1 LIYTNTKADADMFE
15 AHVSAMIGTHA
26 RAGFTGG
33 RRRVDKL
40 NGGMAKEDQ
49 EAIMAEFSKGA
60 ASFIRV
66 LFASI
71 IIGMG
76 THLESLYHVWRIGQ
90 PRTLLEWIQELG
102 RSGRDGGD
110 SEACLFV
117 RRKGANWEPC
127 MKRFCTSNTCLRF
140 QIVWL
145 FNPDISE
152 NTIREELEQ
161 AGYGFCCSVC
171 DGITETKDS
180 P

>member
-1 LIYTNTKADADMFE
+1 MLAD
-15 AHVSAMIGTHA
+15 S
-26 RAGFTGG
+26 FTGG

-49 EAIMAEFSKGA
+49 EAIMAELSKGA

-110 SEACLFV
+110 RGMSLCSTEGSQLGALYETLLYFKHLSSFSICL
-117 RRKGANWEPC
+117 A
-127 MKRFCTSNTCLRF
+127 L
-140 QIVWL
+140 
-145 FNPDISE
+145 
-152 NTIREELEQ
+152 
-161 AGYGFCCSVC
+161 
-171 DGITETKDS
+171 
-180 P
+180 